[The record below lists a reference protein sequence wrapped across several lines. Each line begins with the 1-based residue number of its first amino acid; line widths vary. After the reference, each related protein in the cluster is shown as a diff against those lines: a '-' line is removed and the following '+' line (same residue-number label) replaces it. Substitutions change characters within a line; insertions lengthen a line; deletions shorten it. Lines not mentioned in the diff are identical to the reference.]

1 MWEFYHKSHSH
12 SKNLQSGE
20 NLYKCKKHRKLIR
33 EQVVPPRSP
42 VRAATKSKR
51 GWMLLISKHYIFLP
65 PNSIPLCRHSNT
77 LLQRP
82 SWGWG
87 EKQQPDKAFPRQR
100 NHPSLTVSDTAMSC
114 KSQISHALMGN
125 FLMIQVLIKRKSFRM

>member
-20 NLYKCKKHRKLIR
+20 NLYKCKKHRKLGR

-42 VRAATKSKR
+42 VRAAAKSKR
-51 GWMLLISKHYIFLP
+51 GWMLPVSKHYIFLP
-65 PNSIPLCRHSNT
+65 PNSILCRELCRHSNT

-82 SWGWG
+82 SLGWG
-87 EKQQPDKAFPRQR
+87 EKQEPDKAFPRHG
-100 NHPSLTVSDTAMSC
+100 NHPSFTVSDTAILC

-125 FLMIQVLIKRKSFRM
+125 FLMM